1 MSKGI
6 TQDCAMLWLHIAKS
20 GGWWSVLRLT
30 REWSP
35 TYSLC
40 EVEEHLV
47 ALHKGGFLAAQLH
60 PQAGTVYGYTRQC
73 LPVPGVSLQSHVD
86 AGGNCYAPAQTAHR
100 PGALDHQQHPS
111 LLQGQ
116 RLPFRAVQA

>member
-35 TYSLC
+35 TYSLH

-47 ALHKGGFLAAQLH
+47 ALHKGGFLDGQQH
-60 PQAGTVYGYTRQC
+60 PQAGTVYGYTRKY
-73 LPVPGVSLQSHVD
+73 LPVPGVSLQSRVD
-86 AGGNCYAPAQTAHR
+86 ASGNRYAPAQTASR

-111 LLQGQ
+111 LLQGK
-116 RLPFRAVQA
+116 RLPFPGALA

>member
-47 ALHKGGFLAAQLH
+47 ALHKGRFLAAQLH
-60 PQAGTVYGYTRQC
+60 PQAPEGGGIIVGHDLPGRRRGAHAYLPLTRS
-73 LPVPGVSLQSHVD
+73 LPAESCGRDSQ
-86 AGGNCYAPAQTAHR
+86 HR
-100 PGALDHQQHPS
+100 S
-111 LLQGQ
+111 
-116 RLPFRAVQA
+116 FR